1 MNDTPSP
8 SPVAATSTGHPRG
21 LYTLFFT
28 EMWERFSYYGM
39 RALLV
44 LFMVDAVQKGGM
56 GMDDKLAYAIYGLYT
71 AAVYLMSLPGGW
83 LADRLW
89 GAQRAVWY
97 GGIVIALGHF
107 TLALPWTQTF
117 YLGLIFVVVG
127 SGTLKPNMSGLVAD
141 LYPEGGSRRD
151 AGFTIFYMGVNL
163 GAFIG
168 PLICGWL
175 AKAMG
180 WHWGFAAAGV
190 GMILGLVQ
198 FRISRRWLG
207 PAGTVRGNDRPL
219 HVGEKIILLGGT
231 GAGLLVL
238 VLGLSGLIK
247 LNPVLLA
254 QFMAYVILAIAVAF
268 FVYAFF
274 FCGLDK
280 PEKARVLMIL
290 VLFLASAL
298 FWAGFE
304 QAGSSFNLF
313 AKRHTVRTTGFDF
326 ATVRTNDI
334 SAFPALLYKLT
345 QQTDPVSQFLGAR
358 LTNVGATSTPMEVSR
373 GLDGV
378 IAGPLIFQADRF
390 AGINLSPPTR
400 ALLDRQDALY
410 REGKG
415 LNEDDLTRLNRWLL
429 EDAYPSEL
437 SPSHTRLVGFVAPAA
452 WFQALGPVFI
462 IAFAP
467 VFAWLWVW
475 LARRNLDPS
484 IPAKFAL
491 GLFLLGLGFVV
502 MAGAARVVA
511 AGNPAWPTWLVTTYL
526 LHTFGELCVSPVG
539 LSSVTKLAPRKLV
552 GQMMGIW
559 FLATS
564 LGNLLAGLLAGEFN
578 ADTLPHWPALYL
590 KIVILPVAAGILLL
604 VLSRPIKKLMSGV
617 K

>member
-1 MNDTPSP
+1 MNTPDQSP
-8 SPVAATSTGHPRG
+8 ATTVLPPPSTGHPRG

-168 PLICGWL
+168 PMVCGWL
-175 AKAMG
+175 ATTMG
-180 WHWGFAAAGV
+180 WHWGFGAAGV
-190 GMILGLVQ
+190 GMVLGLIQ
-198 FRISRRWLG
+198 FRFSRHLLG
-207 PAGTVRGNDRPL
+207 TAGVHRGNDKPL
-219 HVGEKIILLGGT
+219 HVGEKIILYGGT
-231 GAGLLVL
+231 GAGLLTL
-238 VLGLSGLIK
+238 VLGLSGAVK
-247 LNPVLLA
+247 LNPVFLA
-254 QFMAYVILAIAVAF
+254 QGMAYVILAIAIAF
-268 FVYAFF
+268 FVYAFL
-274 FCGLDK
+274 FCGLTK
-280 PEKARVLMIL
+280 EENKRVAMIVL
-290 VLFLASAL
+290 LFLTSAL

-304 QAGSSFNLF
+304 QAGSSFNVF
-313 AKRHTVRTTGFDF
+313 
-326 ATVRTNDI
+326 
-334 SAFPALLYKLT
+334 
-345 QQTDPVSQFLGAR
+345 
-358 LTNVGATSTPMEVSR
+358 
-373 GLDGV
+373 
-378 IAGPLIFQADRF
+378 ADRYTERF
-390 AGINLSPPTR
+390 PEQLQSWFKSGI
-400 ALLDRQDALY
+400 
-410 REGKG
+410 
-415 LNEDDLTRLNRWLL
+415 
-429 EDAYPSEL
+429 
-437 SPSHTRLVGFVAPAA
+437 PAA

-462 IAFAP
+462 IVFAP

-475 LARRNLDPS
+475 LARRQLDPS
-484 IPAKFAL
+484 IPAKFAF
-491 GLFLLGLGFVV
+491 GLLLLAAGFVV
-502 MAGAARVVA
+502 MAGAAKVVA
-511 AGNPAWPTWLVTTYL
+511 AGNKAWPTWLVTTYL
-526 LHTFGELCVSPVG
+526 LHTFGELCLSPVG

-564 LGNLLAGLLAGEFN
+564 LGNLLAGLLAGEFK
-578 ADTLPHWPALYL
+578 ADALDQWPTLYL
-590 KIVILPVAAGILLL
+590 KIVILPAAAGILLL
-604 VLSRPIKKLMSGV
+604 ILSRPIQRLMSGV

>member
-1 MNDTPSP
+1 MNKSDQSP
-8 SPVAATSTGHPRG
+8 AATDSPPPSTGHPRG

-44 LFMVDAVQKGGM
+44 LFMVDAVQTGGM

-190 GMILGLVQ
+190 GMILGLIQ

-207 PAGTVRGNDRPL
+207 PAGTVRGNDKPL
-219 HVGEKIILLGGT
+219 HVGEKIILFGGT
-231 GAGLLVL
+231 AAGLLVL

-247 LNPVLLA
+247 INPVLIA
-254 QFMAYVILAIAVAF
+254 QGMAYVILAIAVAF
-268 FVYAFF
+268 FGYAFL
-274 FCGLDK
+274 FCGLDQ

-313 AKRHTVRTTGFDF
+313 AERYTLR
-326 ATVRTNDI
+326 N
-334 SAFPALLYKLT
+334 
-345 QQTDPVSQFLGAR
+345 LG
-358 LTNVGATSTPMEVSR
+358 
-373 GLDGV
+373 
-378 IAGPLIFQADRF
+378 
-390 AGINLSPPTR
+390 
-400 ALLDRQDALY
+400 
-410 REGKG
+410 G
-415 LNEDDLTRLNRWLL
+415 LNFEI
-429 EDAYPSEL
+429 
-437 SPSHTRLVGFVAPAA
+437 PAA

-502 MAGAARVVA
+502 MAGAAKVVA

-578 ADTLPHWPALYL
+578 ADTLQQWPTLYL

-604 VLSRPIKKLMSGV
+604 ILSRPIKRLMSGV